1 MLGLRIL
8 KRGDEEQRDK
18 KAYEQMTKFPLLQAL
33 GLYLLGGGGVVYV
46 YSISRDKYNKEVPKL
61 YR

>member
-8 KRGDEEQRDK
+8 TRGDEEQRDK

-33 GLYLLGGGGVVYV
+33 GLYLLGGGVVYV
-46 YSISRDKYNKEVPKL
+46 YSISKDKYYKEVPKL